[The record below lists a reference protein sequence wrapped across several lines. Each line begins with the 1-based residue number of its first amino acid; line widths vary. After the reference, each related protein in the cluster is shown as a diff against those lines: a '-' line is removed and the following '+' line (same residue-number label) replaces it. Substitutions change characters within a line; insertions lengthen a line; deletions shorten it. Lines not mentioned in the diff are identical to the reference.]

1 MKQAQMMQANLQKAQ
16 NELGNIEV
24 EGSASNGQVKITM
37 TCKNEIRKVF
47 IDESLMQDKELLE
60 DLILVALKD
69 TQAKIEA
76 TTSTP
81 TIPLYSLCLNT
92 KWLAHCR
99 PEFLQRFPVGTQDQ
113 LPLGEADNHGEIH
126 RCGVRLR

>member
-1 MKQAQMMQANLQKAQ
+1 MAKGGMGNLMKQAQMLQANLQKAQ

-37 TCKNEIRKVF
+37 TCKNEIKKVF

-76 TTSTP
+76 TTSQKMSGLF
-81 TIPLYSLCLNT
+81 PL
-92 KWLAHCR
+92 A
-99 PEFLQRFPVGTQDQ
+99 
-113 LPLGEADNHGEIH
+113 
-126 RCGVRLR
+126 

>member
-1 MKQAQMMQANLQKAQ
+1 MAKGGMGNLMKQAQMMQANLQKAQ

-76 TTSTP
+76 TTSQKMYGLVP
-81 TIPLYSLCLNT
+81 PGMN
-92 KWLAHCR
+92 
-99 PEFLQRFPVGTQDQ
+99 
-113 LPLGEADNHGEIH
+113 LPF
-126 RCGVRLR
+126 

>member
-1 MKQAQMMQANLQKAQ
+1 MAKGGMGNLMKQAQMMQANLQKAQ

-76 TTSTP
+76 TTSQKMSGLVP
-81 TIPLYSLCLNT
+81 SGMN
-92 KWLAHCR
+92 
-99 PEFLQRFPVGTQDQ
+99 
-113 LPLGEADNHGEIH
+113 LPF
-126 RCGVRLR
+126 